1 MAQDVFVDH
10 NLNWK
15 MSGQLPDLGLRM
27 FIPKKHLDTDE
38 LPLSD
43 LSVAHPGIEARRHVA
58 YWGRIMKIGSALH

>member
-1 MAQDVFVDH
+1 
-10 NLNWK
+10 

-43 LSVAHPGIEARRHVA
+43 FQP
-58 YWGRIMKIGSALH
+58 RIQVWKRDGM